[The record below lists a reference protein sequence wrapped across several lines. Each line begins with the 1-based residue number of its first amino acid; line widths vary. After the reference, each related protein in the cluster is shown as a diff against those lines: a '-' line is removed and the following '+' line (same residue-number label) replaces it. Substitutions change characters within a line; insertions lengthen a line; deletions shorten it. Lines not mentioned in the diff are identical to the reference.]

1 MDYNKLYYNFMNS
14 RKSMNRRKR
23 DGVYY
28 EKHHI
33 IPMCLSGSNHKDNL
47 VLLTAKE
54 HFIAHRILYKIY
66 PEDKNIALAFWGM
79 CNQKNKKIKRYIP
92 SSRSYEEARLAFLK
106 NNTGDNNPKGF
117 LGKKHSEK
125 TRLIQSMSNKGKIY
139 SEETREKIRITK
151 IGRKYSEEVNLKK
164 GKKDEFHNRAR
175 KVKHIDSDLEFLTL
189 KSAAEY
195 YGVSRISIYNW
206 IKKKKIVYV

>member
-66 PEDKNIALAFWGM
+66 PDDKNIALAFWGM

-125 TRLIQSMSNKGKIY
+125 TRIIQSISNKGKIY
-139 SEETREKIRITK
+139 SEATREKIRITK
-151 IGRKYSEEVNLKK
+151 IGKKYSKEVNLKK
-164 GKKDEFHNRAR
+164 GKKDQFHNRAR
-175 KVKHIDSDLEFLTL
+175 KVKHIQSGLEFLTL
-189 KSAAEY
+189 KFAAEHFK
-195 YGVSRISIYNW
+195 VSRTSIHNW
-206 IKKKKIVYV
+206 IKNKKIVYT